1 MLSYNNSKIRI
12 TIGVK
17 VIRYNIIMGYKSLF
31 ELKQDSIY
39 VGLTIFYLSALIF
52 VFLKKNYNNNNNNIP
67 ITTTIKD
74 DIKIEK
80 VEIKNSN
87 DNVKSLNV
95 DKLEH
100 ESSSSSSPISSP
112 ILSPIKVIASGPI
125 NFDDN
130 NDKDFMLLLKKGI
143 AIQRIKDNKV
153 KPKIM
158 IINDS
163 LKLSIKSVSNKYASN
178 KERPLELMDSVV
190 VNDQN
195 GFSILFKEG
204 RKVTKYD
211 LDAESESER
220 DFIVNGLKSL
230 KEAEN
235 KNTSTILSSIGI
247 ADQ

>member
-1 MLSYNNSKIRI
+1 
-12 TIGVK
+12 
-17 VIRYNIIMGYKSLF
+17 MGYKSLF

-39 VGLTIFYLSALIF
+39 VGLTIFYLSALIL
-52 VFLKKNYNNNNNNIP
+52 VFLKKNYNNNNNIP
-67 ITTTIKD
+67 ITTIKD

-80 VEIKNSN
+80 AEIKNSN
-87 DNVKSLNV
+87 DNVKSINDV

-100 ESSSSSSPISSP
+100 ESSSSSSSPISSP
-112 ILSPIKVIASGPI
+112 ILSPIKVIASPI

-190 VNDQN
+190 INDQN

-211 LDAESESER
+211 LVAESESER